1 MLDLLLI
8 KHNQDKTQQCL
19 QCSAI
24 LSNTDYTLQ
33 CSAQQSLAQQSSAQ
47 QSSAQKLSAQQP
59 SAQCNAPQ
67 YSVILITINYDYE
80 CKIAEYREYRRYY
93 RV

>member
-8 KHNQDKTQQCL
+8 KHNQGKTQQCL

-33 CSAQQSLAQQSSAQ
+33 ISAQQSLAQQSSAQ
-47 QSSAQKLSAQQP
+47 QSSAQQSSAQQS
-59 SAQCNAPQ
+59 SAQKSSAQQSSAQQCSMLRNTQ
-67 YSVILITINYDYE
+67 
-80 CKIAEYREYRRYY
+80 
-93 RV
+93 